1 MSDVDTSSGKRRRN
15 KRWPEAL
22 KREIVAATCQPG
34 ASVSVVARQ
43 YDVNANQVFSWR
55 RRFLGKLEQPAL
67 PSPTQTTPELVPV
80 MITPEAGNA
89 QAVPGVP
96 AATETIEI
104 EVSGDVRIRVG
115 SDFEAR
121 ALKRVLDVLRK
132 R

>member
-1 MSDVDTSSGKRRRN
+1 MSDVDTSEKRRN

-22 KREIVAATCQPG
+22 KREIVAATFEPG

-55 RRFLGKLEQPAL
+55 RRFCDAGEPPPAA
-67 PSPTQTTPELVPV
+67 PARSTLVPV
-80 MITPEAGNA
+80 TITAGPEGDGAA
-89 QAVPGVP
+89 PAVPD
-96 AATETIEI
+96 ASDTIEI
-104 EVSGDVRIRVG
+104 EVLGDCRIRVG
-115 SDFEAR
+115 SGFDGR